1 MRQARYLSWLITI
14 LLVILLPSP
23 VIAWSFYVS
32 PSEVNIENISP
43 GGNAE
48 FEFAIHNKENE
59 SQVFSL
65 DTYLP
70 EKTKVRQG
78 RSTFPDESW
87 ISLPQQV
94 EVPANSIREITVK
107 IIIPQE
113 QEWEEKEWEVWLGI
127 APERTERL
135 SVNYYIRL
143 LISTDTETNTTH
155 HLNPILAIPAT
166 LLLIYGIYL
175 FYRKATFSSK

>member
-23 VIAWSFYVS
+23 VIAWNFFVS
-32 PSEVNIENISP
+32 PSEVDIENLSP
-43 GGNAE
+43 GGKVK
-48 FEFAIHNKENE
+48 FEFAIYNKENKN
-59 SQVFSL
+59 QVFSL

-78 RSTFPDESW
+78 RSAFPDESW

-94 EVPANSIREITVK
+94 EVPANSKREITVEVT
-107 IIIPQE
+107 IPQE
-113 QEWEEKEWEVWLGI
+113 QEWAGKEWEIWLCI
-127 APERTERL
+127 APEKIERL

-143 LISTDTETNTTH
+143 LISTSTETNTTFQ
-155 HLNPILAIPAT
+155 LNPILAIPAT
-166 LLLIYGIYL
+166 LLLAYGIYL
-175 FYRKATFSSK
+175 FYRKANFSSK